1 MTVMTASDMELG
13 LVIMRSLY
21 VVEACQCVWG
31 MTASDM
37 ELGLVIMRG
46 LTL

>member
-1 MTVMTASDMELG
+1 MAVMTAGDMELR

-31 MTASDM
+31 MTAGDM
-37 ELGLVIMRG
+37 ELRLVIMRG
-46 LTL
+46 L